1 MPKQYCFEI
10 WRAGKTVTKYYNICQ
25 DDIQALAW
33 IGTQARIGGW
43 GEPDVDW
50 EIQSMT
56 NRPIVEVYEHDGDKA
71 GYLCEIVEEIFAR
84 KCSNNCP
91 NTEFRG
97 LSYADLCEAA
107 IEILE
112 YLKGVGK
119 NETLS

>member
-56 NRPIVEVYEHDGDKA
+56 NRPIIEVYKHDGDKA

-84 KCSNNCP
+84 ECSNNCP
-91 NTEFRG
+91 NAELRG
-97 LSYADLCEAA
+97 LSYVDLCEAA

-112 YLKGVGK
+112 YLKGAGK